1 MENIIFIFLIIC
13 LVAVCVIPILLTFT
27 PGSNVWYDKKHG
39 MKYTL
44 TDDWSFWSFTAE
56 WDFSSPFI
64 RLRLLK
70 LFIQGEFDTE
80 KRNKYVKEY
89 SRLKKSLEKAGYD
102 LSDFPDY
109 EQK

>member
-1 MENIIFIFLIIC
+1 MESTVFIFLIIC
-13 LVAVCVIPILLTFT
+13 LVAVCVIPILSTFT
-27 PGSNVWYDKKHG
+27 PGSNIWYDKKHG

-44 TDDWSFWSFTAE
+44 TDSSFTAE
-56 WDFSSPFI
+56 WDFSSPFT
-64 RLRLLK
+64 RLRMLK

-89 SRLKKSLEKAGYD
+89 DRLKKSLEKDGYD

-109 EQK
+109 K

>member
-13 LVAVCVIPILLTFT
+13 LVAVCVIPVVSTFIKD
-27 PGSNVWYDKKHG
+27 GNVWYDKKHG

-44 TDDWSFWSFTAE
+44 TDSSFTAE
-56 WDFSSPFI
+56 WDFSSPFT
-64 RLRLLK
+64 RLRMLK

-89 SRLKKSLEKAGYD
+89 GRLKKTLEKAGYD

-109 EQK
+109 K

>member
-1 MENIIFIFLIIC
+1 MESTVFIFLISC

-27 PGSNVWYDKKHG
+27 PGSKKHG

-44 TDDWSFWSFTAE
+44 TDWSFTSE
-56 WDFSSPFI
+56 CDFSSPLT

-70 LFIQGEFDTE
+70 SFIQGEGFME
-80 KRNKYVKEY
+80 KTRNKYIREY
-89 SRLKKSLEKAGYD
+89 TNLKKSLEKNGYD

>member
-1 MENIIFIFLIIC
+1 MESTVFIFLIIC

-44 TDDWSFWSFTAE
+44 TDSSFTAE
-56 WDFSSPFI
+56 WDFSSPFTK
-64 RLRLLK
+64 LRMLK

-89 SRLKKSLEKAGYD
+89 GRLKKSLEKAGYD

-109 EQK
+109 K

>member
-1 MENIIFIFLIIC
+1 MESTVCIFLIVC
-13 LVAVCVIPILLTFT
+13 LIAVCVIPILSTFT
-27 PGSNVWYDKKHG
+27 PGSNVWFDKKHG

-44 TDDWSFWSFTAE
+44 TDSSFTAE
-56 WDFSSPFI
+56 WDLSSPFT
-64 RLRLLK
+64 RLRMLK

-89 SRLKKSLEKAGYD
+89 GKLKKSLEKAGYD

-109 EQK
+109 EQKKL

>member
-1 MENIIFIFLIIC
+1 MESIIFIFLISC
-13 LVAVCVIPILLTFT
+13 LVTVCVIPILS
-27 PGSNVWYDKKHG
+27 SNVWFDKKHG

-44 TDDWSFWSFTAE
+44 TDWSFTSE
-56 WDFSSPFI
+56 WDFSSPLT

-70 LFIQGEFDTE
+70 SFIQGEFVDKT
-80 KRNKYVKEY
+80 RNKYIREY
-89 SRLKKSLEKAGYD
+89 NNLKKSLEKNGYD

>member
-1 MENIIFIFLIIC
+1 MESAICIFLIVC
-13 LVAVCVIPILLTFT
+13 LVAVCIIPILSTFI
-27 PGSNVWYDKKHG
+27 PGNNVFFDKKHG

-44 TDDWSFWSFTAE
+44 TDWSFTAE

-89 SRLKKSLEKAGYD
+89 DRLKKSLEKDGYD

-109 EQK
+109 K

>member
-1 MENIIFIFLIIC
+1 MESVICTFLIVC
-13 LVAVCVIPILLTFT
+13 LVAVCVIPILSTFIKD
-27 PGSNVWYDKKHG
+27 GNVWYDKKHG

-44 TDDWSFWSFTAE
+44 TDSSFTAE
-56 WDFSSPFI
+56 WDFSSPFT
-64 RLRLLK
+64 RLRMLK

-89 SRLKKSLEKAGYD
+89 GRLKKSLEKDGYD

-109 EQK
+109 K

>member
-13 LVAVCVIPILLTFT
+13 LVAVCVIPILSTFT
-27 PGSNVWYDKKHG
+27 PGSNIWYDKKHG

-44 TDDWSFWSFTAE
+44 TDSSFTAE
-56 WDFSSPFI
+56 WDFSSPFT
-64 RLRLLK
+64 RLRMLK

-89 SRLKKSLEKAGYD
+89 DRLKKSLEKDGYD

-109 EQK
+109 K

>member
-1 MENIIFIFLIIC
+1 MENTIFIFLIIC
-13 LVAVCVIPILLTFT
+13 LVAVCVIPVTSTFIKD
-27 PGSNVWYDKKHG
+27 GNVWYDKKHG

-44 TDDWSFWSFTAE
+44 TDSSFTAE
-56 WDFSSPFI
+56 WDFSSPFT
-64 RLRLLK
+64 RLRMLK

-89 SRLKKSLEKAGYD
+89 GRLKKSLEKAGYD

-109 EQK
+109 K